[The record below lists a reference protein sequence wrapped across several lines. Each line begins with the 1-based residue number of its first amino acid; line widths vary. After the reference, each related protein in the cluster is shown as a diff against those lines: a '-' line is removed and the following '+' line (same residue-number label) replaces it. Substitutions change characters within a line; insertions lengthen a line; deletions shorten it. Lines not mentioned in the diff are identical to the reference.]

1 MCRSLVDIKWNDP
14 PHAISAF
21 ITVMLMP
28 LTYSIAYGLI
38 GGLMAWFSMQ
48 AVFFTMKKIFKVE
61 RFKAPHK
68 FRELGVHEMKE
79 LVKEDEN
86 IEALAKSMAPTQG
99 SMGPQ
104 DEVLKDGSD
113 LKETEDIE
121 VAVEKK

>member
-21 ITVMLMP
+21 VTVILMP

-38 GGLMAWFSMQ
+38 GGLMTWFSMQ

-79 LVKEDEN
+79 LVKEEEN
-86 IEALAKSMAPTQG
+86 LEALAKSMAP
-99 SMGPQ
+99 Q
-104 DEVLKDGSD
+104 DKVVTSEDVSKHDTDIL
-113 LKETEDIE
+113 ETEDIE
-121 VAVEKK
+121 VASEKK

>member
-21 ITVMLMP
+21 VTVILMP

-38 GGLMAWFSMQ
+38 GGLMTWFSMQ

-79 LVKEDEN
+79 LVKEEEN
-86 IEALAKSMAPTQG
+86 LEALAKSMTPQG
-99 SMGPQ
+99 KVVTSE
-104 DEVLKDGSD
+104 DVSKHDTDKL
-113 LKETEDIE
+113 ETEDIE
-121 VAVEKK
+121 VASEKK